1 VGDTETRDLNEL
13 FVGRDRELDQLHAA
27 LKQTQ
32 KGHGGVFMVG
42 GEPGVGKTT
51 LVERVAAAAEE
62 SGALVAWGRCWEGG
76 GAPAYW
82 PWVQAIRSL
91 ARSMGDALESRL
103 GPGAPHVAKIVP
115 GLAERLT
122 GLEPAP
128 DLEPERARF
137 ALFDAVTSFLQAASE
152 DQPLLVA
159 LDDLHAADRP
169 SLLLL
174 RFVARELRGCR
185 VLVVGTYREVEA
197 RMDPSVGELIGEI
210 GRDGRRLPLRGLSE
224 DQVERFIAATAG
236 SSPSPE
242 VLRAVHEA
250 TEGNPFFVDE
260 VVRLLTAEGQLE
272 SGSLPSGVRIPD
284 EVRDAVRRR
293 LEPLPDRAREVLA
306 VAAVLGR
313 EFDVPALEQMTGA
326 GREELV
332 EILDDASDRS
342 IVSLLGGTLGSY
354 AFAHALFRETLY
366 ADIAP
371 TERARLHRRAGE
383 TLEELYGGE
392 VEPHL
397 AELAHHFFEAASSG
411 DLGKAIDYSVAAAE
425 RATSLLAY
433 EEAAGH
439 YERALQA
446 YGLEEHADVPRRCDL
461 LLALGEA
468 MSRAGDIENARE
480 TLQRASGLARK
491 LESPDRLARAALAYG
506 AGLGGFE
513 FGRVDETLV
522 RLLRE
527 ARAALEGEDGALLA
541 RVTARLAVELYFSAS
556 TAERAELSSEA
567 VAIAQRVGD
576 PAALASALSARHLA
590 LWGPENLDE
599 RIEAATEVIRL
610 GESQD
615 DRELMLRG
623 RVWRMA
629 DLMERGD
636 ISAVDSD
643 LDLLMTGAEE
653 LRDPLYLWNAP
664 LLRAMRATLEGRFA
678 EGEEL
683 AAEALSIGRGTQ
695 AQNAVWLYSIQQLAL
710 RREQGR
716 LEEIQPALAEFVER
730 YPATPHWRTGLAYVS
745 AELGRVGEAALAL
758 EAASADD
765 FRAFPR
771 DGEWLSAMAMLSE
784 AAVAVGDEQRSAR
797 LLELIEPFSD
807 RNVMAGRGAASF
819 GPAARYCGLL
829 AAAVGRHD
837 DADRHFAAAEEL
849 ATRMRALPAL
859 ARARCD
865 RGAALVARGDE
876 EAARPVLAAAAEL
889 ARDLGMTTLER
900 RAEDLLGGGA
910 AAEAEPAGA
919 AAAAPGTTAGAPGAT
934 AAATGEAVFTREG
947 EFWTIAYGGA
957 PFRLKDSKGL
967 RHIATL
973 LATPGQEHHAADL
986 VSGASGTAGRA
997 TAAEA
1002 REAGL
1007 ESDAL
1012 GDAGALLDPQAKA
1025 EYASR
1030 LEELREEAEEAE
1042 QFNDPER
1049 AARAREE
1056 IEFIGGELAGAVG
1069 LGGRDRKAASAS
1081 ERARVNATRTIR
1093 AALDRIGDN
1102 DPALGRHLDQT
1113 IKTGTFC
1120 SYEPDPAAPVAWR
1133 LAQ

>member
-1 VGDTETRDLNEL
+1 VGDTDSREAVDL
-13 FVGRDRELDQLHAA
+13 FVGRDRELDALSAA
-27 LKQTQ
+27 LKQAHE
-32 KGHGGVFMVG
+32 GRGGVLMVG

-51 LVERVAAAAEE
+51 LVERVARAAADAG
-62 SGALVAWGRCWEGG
+62 SLVAWGRCWEGG

-91 ARSMGDALESRL
+91 ARDIEGDLAGRL
-103 GPGAPHVAKIVP
+103 GPGAAHVAKIVP
-115 GLAERLT
+115 ELAERLPDM
-122 GLEPAP
+122 EPAP
-128 DLEPERARF
+128 ELEPERARF
-137 ALFDAVTSFLQAASE
+137 ALFDAVAGFLQSASQ
-152 DQPLLVA
+152 DRPLLIA
-159 LDDLHAADRP
+159 LDDLHAADLP

-174 RFVARELRGCR
+174 RYAARELRGCR

-224 DQVERFIAATAG
+224 NQVERFISETAG
-236 SSPSPE
+236 SAPSRE

-272 SGSLPSGVRIPD
+272 AGSLPAGLLIPD

-293 LEPLPDRAREVLA
+293 LEPLPDPAREVLS

-313 EFDVPALEQMTGA
+313 EFGVPALELMTGI

-332 EILDDASDRS
+332 EILEDAGERA
-342 IVSLLGGTLGSY
+342 IVGGLPGAIGRY
-354 AFAHALFRETLY
+354 LFAHALFRETLY
-366 ADIAP
+366 ADLAP
-371 TERARLHRRAGE
+371 TRRAQLHRKAGE
-383 TLEELYGGE
+383 AIESLYADELEPWLD
-392 VEPHL
+392 
-397 AELAHHFFEAASSG
+397 ALAHHFFQAASSG

-425 RATSLLAY
+425 GATSMLAY
-433 EEAAGH
+433 EDAALH
-439 YERALQA
+439 YGRALQA
-446 YGLEEHADVPRRCDL
+446 FGLEERADVPRRCDL

-468 MSRAGDIENARE
+468 QSRAGDTDHARE
-480 TLQRASGLARK
+480 TLQRAYGLARK

-506 AGLGGFE
+506 AGVGGFE

-527 ARAALEGEDGALLA
+527 ARAALEGEDSALLA
-541 RVTARLAVELYFSAS
+541 RVSARLAVELYFSAS
-556 TAERAELSSEA
+556 AEEREDLSGEA

-599 RIEAATEVIRL
+599 RLEAATEVIRL
-610 GESQD
+610 GESED
-615 DRELMLRG
+615 DRELTLRG

-636 ISAVDSD
+636 VTGADAE
-643 LDLLMTGAEE
+643 LDHLMSGAEE
-653 LRDPLYLWNAP
+653 LRDPLYLWNVP

-678 EGEEL
+678 DGEQL
-683 AAEALSIGRGTQ
+683 AADALAIGQGAQ
-695 AQNAVWLYSIQQLAL
+695 AQNAVWLFSIQQLAL
-710 RREQGR
+710 RRDQGR
-716 LEEIQPALAEFVER
+716 LEEIEPALAGFIER
-730 YPATPHWRTGLAYVS
+730 YPATPHWRTGMAYVY
-745 AELGRVGEAALAL
+745 AELGRLPDAAVEL
-758 EAASADD
+758 EAAAAGD
-765 FRAFPR
+765 FGAFPR
-771 DGEWLSAMAMLSE
+771 DGEWLSAMGMLSE
-784 AAVAVGDEQRSAR
+784 AAAAVGDADRAAR

-829 AAAVGRHD
+829 AAAIGRHD
-837 DADRHFAAAEEL
+837 EAERHFAAAEEL
-849 ATRMRALPAL
+849 AARMRALPAL
-859 ARARCD
+859 ARVRCD
-865 RGAALVARGDE
+865 RAAALIAHGDQ
-876 EAARPVLAAAAEL
+876 EAAAPMLASAAKL
-889 ARDLGMTTLER
+889 ARDLGMTAVER
-900 RAEDLLGGGA
+900 RATELSGGA
-910 AAEAEPAGA
+910 PAATPESAP
-919 AAAAPGTTAGAPGAT
+919 AAAAPSG
-934 AAATGEAVFTREG
+934 AVFTREG
-947 EFWTIAYGGA
+947 EFWTISYRGE

-967 RHIATL
+967 RYIARL
-973 LATPGQEHHAADL
+973 LGTPGQEHHAVDL
-986 VSGASGTAGRA
+986 VSGASASGGGA
-997 TAAEA
+997 TAAQA

-1007 ESDAL
+1007 ESDGL

-1025 EYASR
+1025 QYASR

-1056 IEFIGGELAGAVG
+1056 IEFIGRELAGAVG

-1081 ERARVNATRTIR
+1081 ERARVNVTRTIR

-1102 DPALGRHLDQT
+1102 DAALGRYLGNA

-1120 SYEPDPAAPVAWR
+1120 SYEPDPGAPVEWQ
-1133 LAQ
+1133 LSE